1 MSTSERNY
9 HRGDVPEATLRAAR
23 KLLEAMPAGA
33 ISVRELARTAGVS
46 SAAPYRHFGDRA
58 GFLVALAADCFGE
71 FIDKQQIAYDAARP
85 GDRLL
90 QVGLAYVDYA
100 TEHPHAFALI
110 FDPAISPG
118 ADPPESHRPFIDTHT
133 TLLLAAL
140 EDAIETGR
148 LSSDVP
154 PGDLGAAMWS
164 AAHGL
169 ASLITSG
176 RIQRTSAPAVLSA
189 LLTGPGS
196 GG

>member
-1 MSTSERNY
+1 MSTSERKY

-23 KLLEAMPAGA
+23 KLLDQMPAGA

-71 FIDKQQIAYDAARP
+71 FIHEQQSGYKAAAP
-85 GDRLL
+85 GERLL

-100 TEHPHAFALI
+100 TDHPHAFALI

-118 ADPPESHRPFIDTHT
+118 ADPPESHRPLIDTHT
-133 TLLLAAL
+133 TLLMSAL
-140 EDAIETGR
+140 NDAITTGR
-148 LSSDVP
+148 LPADIP

-169 ASLITSG
+169 AGLITSG
-176 RIQRTSAPAVLSA
+176 RLQRDDAPAVLSA
-189 LLTGPGS
+189 LLT
-196 GG
+196 